1 MPQMLTRVSVDASVL
16 FAASYSATGTARDLL
31 VAGSEGRVTLLVS
44 DFILLEVQRNLTRR
58 YPDKLPV
65 YETLVKNTPL
75 TVVNPSKE
83 EVLTAAQY
91 TVLKDAPVI
100 AAAIKAN
107 TEYLATYDRK
117 HLIDPPEISEK
128 SGLRITTP
136 DRILQAIQEQ
146 SNDNNPE

>member
-1 MPQMLTRVSVDASVL
+1 
-16 FAASYSATGTARDLL
+16 
-31 VAGSEGRVTLLVS
+31 
-44 DFILLEVQRNLTRR
+44 
-58 YPDKLPV
+58 
-65 YETLVKNTPL
+65 
-75 TVVNPSKE
+75 
-83 EVLTAAQY
+83 
-91 TVLKDAPVI
+91 VI